1 MNITTDLFKS
11 KIARRLCILFF
22 FCALLPSVCLFFATF
37 SRVTGQLERQ
47 NYQKIKQETKSY
59 GLSLFDRLVRIDN
72 TLRSLAG
79 IISSGA
85 MDGESAR
92 EFLGRPANQLFEAIG
107 RYDADGKSES
117 LLGSLSQEEAKNI
130 VQDVNE
136 MHRTR
141 IVVRPGSDELNRLF
155 LVVPV
160 LQNNDLAYFLIGE
173 ARPSYIW
180 GVGSESLL
188 PPQTEFAVYGDT
200 GHIIMGTAHSP
211 GSELSGFQREKVE
224 SDLRF
229 FKYTAQDKK
238 FLASAWML
246 FTRSNFAN
254 NSWTII
260 LAESERTIVSS
271 LNEFKSTF
279 LLITLLSLFLTLF
292 LSLTLIRRNL
302 QPLHV
307 LKQGTEQVAGK
318 DLSVRLD
325 IQSGD
330 EFEEL
335 GNSFNSMTQQLRKQ
349 FHTLATIDEI
359 DRAILS
365 SLNLAKV
372 IDTSLMMILNFFE
385 ADIVILARPVESLA
399 AKMKMHILELGED
412 PVIDVVTVHER
423 AKQQIFDRQPY
434 SCVDHADFPEFM
446 RNGRASG
453 YSRFVCLPLV
463 YEKQFQSLLMIGYAK
478 EHVHEEEELKLARQL
493 ADQVTIA
500 LSNAKLVTDLENLVL
515 GTIEALART
524 VDAKSKW
531 TAGHSERVAVLAG
544 RIGQRMGLS
553 QHQVDLLNRGG
564 LLHDIG
570 KIGIPIAILDKPGKL
585 TTEEFGEVK
594 EHPRI
599 GKQILEPIEAYR
611 EIIPMVAQHHERYNG
626 SGYPLGLAGKD
637 IDSLARIL
645 IVADVFDALTSTRP
659 YRDGW
664 VLEKAK
670 NLIINGSGS
679 EFDPDVVDAF
689 LEIYA

>member
-1 MNITTDLFKS
+1 MKITADLFKS
-11 KIARRLCILFF
+11 KIARRFCLLFF
-22 FCALLPSVCLFFATF
+22 FCALLPSVCLFFVSF
-37 SRVTGQLERQ
+37 SRVTGQLEWQ

-72 TLRSLAG
+72 TLRNLAG
-79 IISSGA
+79 IISSGTTSS
-85 MDGESAR
+85 GTTK
-92 EFLGRPANQLFEAIG
+92 EFLGRPANQLFEAIE
-107 RYDADGKSES
+107 RYDIDGSSES
-117 LLGSLSQEEAKNI
+117 LLGAISQQVSKDIIQEVK
-130 VQDVNE
+130 E

-141 IVVRPGSDELNRLF
+141 IVVRPGSDEHNRLF

-160 LQNNDLAYFLIGE
+160 LLDNDLEYFLIGE
-173 ARPSYIW
+173 ARPSYLW

-188 PPQTEFAVYGDT
+188 PPQTEFAVYGDS
-200 GHIIMGTAHSP
+200 GRIIMGTAYSP
-211 GSELSGFQREKVE
+211 GNDLSGFQREKVE

-229 FKYTAQDKK
+229 FKYTIDDKK
-238 FLASAWML
+238 FLASTWIL

-254 NSWTII
+254 NPWTIV
-260 LAESERTIVSS
+260 LAESENSIVSS
-271 LNEFKSTF
+271 LREFKSTF

-292 LSLTLIRRNL
+292 LSLTLIRKNL
-302 QPLHV
+302 QPLHL
-307 LKQGTEQVAGK
+307 LKKGTEQVAGK

-325 IQSGD
+325 IRSGD

-335 GNSFNSMTQQLRKQ
+335 GDSFNSMTRQLRKQ

-365 SLNLAKV
+365 SLDLAKV
-372 IDTSLMMILNFFE
+372 IDTSLKMIMNFFE
-385 ADIVILARPVESLA
+385 ADIVILARPVESLE
-399 AKMKMHILELGED
+399 AKMKMHIMELGQE
-412 PVIDVVTVHER
+412 PVIDVVKVLER
-423 AKQQIFDRQPY
+423 ERQLIFDSQPY
-434 SCVDHADFPEFM
+434 FCVDHADFPEFM
-446 RNGRASG
+446 RNGMVSG
-453 YSRFVCLPLV
+453 YSQFVCLPLIF
-463 YEKQFQSLLMIGYAK
+463 EKQFQSFLMIGYAK

-544 RIGQRMGLS
+544 RIGKRMGFS

-570 KIGIPIAILDKPGKL
+570 KIGVPIAILDKPGKL
-585 TTEEFGEVK
+585 TAEEFGEVK
-594 EHPRI
+594 AHPQI

-611 EIIPMVAQHHERYNG
+611 DIIPMVAQHHERYNG

-637 IDSLARIL
+637 IDPLARIL

-670 NLIINGSGS
+670 NLIIDGSGS
-679 EFDPDVVDAF
+679 DYDPDVVEAF
-689 LEIYA
+689 LEISA